1 MEKYQKYAENIPEE
15 VRITIASLDN
25 QIRQAILVLS
35 SRNVELSFTDIQ
47 KELKLDKIKLNFHL
61 KNLFS
66 SALIDHYYRHQV
78 GNQKYSYYSISQ
90 LGRRVLAYLIQ
101 AFIPPSP
108 IAKDIVQPERYLKY
122 SLDHH
127 LRNIPHESFYSLQ
140 EEKKECLVATS
151 PSLSEVELFHLEA
164 STSSLGKYVKTAEQE
179 I

>member
-1 MEKYQKYAENIPEE
+1 MEKCKEYAENIPEE

-25 QIRQAILVLS
+25 QIRQAILVLL
-35 SRNVELSFTDIQ
+35 SRNAELSFTDIQ
-47 KELKLDKIKLNFHL
+47 KELKLEKIKLNFHL

-66 SALIDHYYRHQV
+66 SALIDHYYRHEV

-108 IAKDIVQPERYLKY
+108 ITKDIVPPEHYLHY
-122 SLDHH
+122 ALDRH
-127 LRNIPHESFYSLQ
+127 LRNIPNETFWSL

-151 PSLSEVELFHLEA
+151 PSPSEAGLFHLEA
-164 STSSLGKYVKTAEQE
+164 STNSLSKYIRARKLE

>member
-1 MEKYQKYAENIPEE
+1 MEKYKEYAENIPEE

-25 QIRQAILVLS
+25 QIRQAILVLL

-47 KELKLDKIKLNFHL
+47 KELKLEKIKLNFHL

-66 SALIDHYYRHQV
+66 SALIDHYYRHEV

-90 LGRRVLAYLIQ
+90 LGKRVLVYLIQ

-122 SLDHH
+122 TLDHH
-127 LRNIPHESFYSLQ
+127 LRNIPNETFWSL
-140 EEKKECLVATS
+140 EEKKEYLVTTS
-151 PSLSEVELFHLEA
+151 PSPSEVEPFHLEA
-164 STSSLGKYVKTAEQE
+164 PTNSLGKYIRVREPE
-179 I
+179 V